1 MARARGIQQQ
11 MYPGMFRGTDVVERY
26 RAAQQV
32 KDHSLMTSRKI
43 GLFLPSP
50 LCHAPIP

>member
-1 MARARGIQQQ
+1 MFLFAFFQEMARARGIQQQ

-32 KDHSLMTSRKI
+32 KIIH
-43 GLFLPSP
+43 
-50 LCHAPIP
+50 